1 MKNLNCLGHLWVTL
15 CASSVLPASLW
26 YSDPL
31 FPHLGRGMLGFWGGP
46 FGWGNVRVLR
56 VLSDSTIAP
65 PPKPQHLPPCA
76 CASISPPGLPGVPSK
91 PTVGQGVSPQASSPR
106 CSPRDST
113 DSRCRGDFPLLMLK
127 RKFHFPVS
135 DEHFPFGLEKPLPPQ
150 HAVEGCKHALKQQIP
165 LPASAFLFPPKTQHP
180 PSWHHCG
187 IAHTSSWETPL
198 LTRVVYIGAACFF
211 LNFLGVNS

>member
-65 PPKPQHLPPCA
+65 PPQTP
-76 CASISPPGLPGVPSK
+76 
-91 PTVGQGVSPQASSPR
+91 ASSPLR
-106 CSPRDST
+106 LCQHQPPRATWGPKQADSGAGCFSPSILSPLLAQGFNRQPLQRRFSIINAQKKVPF
-113 DSRCRGDFPLLMLK
+113 SCFRRAFPLWV
-127 RKFHFPVS
+127 RETAS
-135 DEHFPFGLEKPLPPQ
+135 S
-150 HAVEGCKHALKQQIP
+150 
-165 LPASAFLFPPKTQHP
+165 PAR
-180 PSWHHCG
+180 CG
-187 IAHTSSWETPL
+187 RL
-198 LTRVVYIGAACFF
+198 
-211 LNFLGVNS
+211 